1 MCEIIQFS
9 DLVKRKKTKEEA
21 FIKKVRA
28 WNLYKVGTDYLKD
41 KGICRLNE
49 TDKIMSKMYLAFN
62 SGG

>member
-9 DLVKRKKTKEEA
+9 DLVKRKKTREEA

-41 KGICRLNE
+41 KGLYRVNE
-49 TDKIMSKMYLAFN
+49 TDKIMGKMYLALN
-62 SGG
+62 RGG